1 MSNQLEEIVS
11 YVEWEPRLSSSGQPT
26 LEQLE
31 AIPQAGF
38 EVVVNLLPEGQ
49 ILEGEP
55 ALLRSRGLEYIAIPV
70 VWASPQRH
78 DIEQFFMTLR
88 QLKSRKVFVHCAAN
102 MRATAFMYLYYVLEE
117 GKEEGETRAVMNRVW
132 EPNPVWQEFIAQIL
146 QNPPEKNEAG
156 F

>member
-1 MSNQLEEIVS
+1 MSNQLEEIIA

-31 AIPQAGF
+31 AIPEAKF
-38 EVVVNLLPEGQ
+38 DVVVNLLPEVQ
-49 ILEGEP
+49 VLEGEP
-55 ALLRSRGLEYIAIPV
+55 ALLHSSGLEYVSRPV
-70 VWASPQRH
+70 VWASPKRH
-78 DIEQFFMTLR
+78 DIEQFFVTLR

-117 GKEEGETRAVMNRVW
+117 GKDESEMRAIMNRVW
-132 EPNPVWQEFIAQIL
+132 EPNPVWQQFIDQVL
-146 QNPPEKNEAG
+146 QNPPEKKSTG